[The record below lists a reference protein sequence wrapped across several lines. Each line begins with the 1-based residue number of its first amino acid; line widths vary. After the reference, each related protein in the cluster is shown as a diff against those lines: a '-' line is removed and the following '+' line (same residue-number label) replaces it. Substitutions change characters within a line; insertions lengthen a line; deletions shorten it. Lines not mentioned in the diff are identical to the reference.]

1 MFLIW
6 IWQLNGLFTSV
17 NKANEISN
25 HYLPGLTF
33 HTLCICATS
42 LHCGWAYGSSEFH
55 FDQLFLI
62 IGTRVG
68 LLSSVHKQASAQ
80 GSSYAEWLFALCSST
95 VWLFSTV
102 DEYVPL
108 QFSSLCEWLF
118 SLCTVWMTIW
128 VLWFRAWLNYF
139 LHSVH
144 LCGFSPLKVSMCR
157 IMWLQISC
165 ICLYS
170 LQCVFCCDISWATV
184 PVEKLSWVHL
194 WALGIEEDK
203 TGSGWPFMGRKLGL
217 YIALGTALEK
227 KRQRSSVRGCRRT
240 CSMKLCS
247 CLT

>member
-6 IWQLNGLFTSV
+6 IWQLNGLLTSV
-17 NKANEISN
+17 NKQMRSQIT
-25 HYLPGLTF
+25 TF
-33 HTLCICATS
+33 LDWLFTLCALCATS
-42 LHCGWAYGSSEFH
+42 LHCGWVYGSSEFH

-62 IGTRVG
+62 LGTRVG
-68 LLSSVHKQASAQ
+68 LLSSVHKQMSAQ

-102 DEYVPL
+102 DEYVLL

-144 LCGFSPLKVSMCR
+144 LCGFSPLRVSMCR

-184 PVEKLSWVHL
+184 PVEKLHWVHL
-194 WALGIEEDK
+194 GKL
-203 TGSGWPFMGRKLGL
+203 PFFFFFE
-217 YIALGTALEK
+217 YISQMWVGGVADSQT
-227 KRQRSSVRGCRRT
+227 RSSRA
-240 CSMKLCS
+240 K
-247 CLT
+247 